1 MEKPTASA
9 ASIESNVTRRR
20 ESMDRRK
27 AELLAEARSSRLRWI
42 RGESASSSSSRRT
55 GRTPREGASVLD
67 ELAAS
72 SSLPCAP
79 GLIRSMLS
87 SGVDGR
93 RAHASEAR
101 LEDEIRSNVER
112 VMADGGLSWESVL
125 GPGRSAAGPASG
137 PGGEGPDDQGEDSVP
152 DARLY
157 ESLLDALCTPPAAD
171 VVLSTE
177 KFCETIRGA
186 ADVMSK
192 PTGDGDGDGGK
203 GSHHSS
209 SHGESLAKAVRGFV
223 SKTFRE
229 IEEHDGFA
237 SLLTSD
243 DGEESN
249 GQPAAADGA
258 ASIKERLSACLESF
272 VYSKVRPDIRRVLSN
287 EITGGHNHGNE
298 RQHSDATVGSAGSA
312 ATISATKTIAE
323 REELLNE
330 KMQCLQFVGP
340 AHLEISCLRRRGH
353 DGRADDGTEG
363 SQESPSHSDIDL
375 SYAVAKLRS
384 LSPASSPRSLLRT
397 ILQAHRGISASLLKS
412 TGDTAASAVGADD
425 VLPTLILAVLRAR
438 PPDLLMTLRF
448 VEVFAPSALLR
459 GEAGYAYTN
468 LCGAVHF
475 VERLDV
481 EGHMAEVI
489 AIDDDEGGIG
499 RRRSVLSID
508 PGEFRRGLE
517 GCRRKMKDEEEA
529 RLAVEREAGDD
540 DDGTRAVEEYEEG
553 LPTRSAP
560 VRISPVDVRNA
571 REAGETVDLD
581 WAMRRQAARAAAG
594 PLPIP
599 PARRDVSSPS
609 KLASDDGPP
618 PLPADFSR
626 EYNYLTADPGH
637 VTLADL
643 PGLLDEY
650 RMLVRATETLLA
662 ERTSWRNGEARRER
676 RVERERLERDLA
688 GMA

>member
-1 MEKPTASA
+1 MDKPPPSA
-9 ASIESNVTRRR
+9 ASIESNVARRR

-42 RGESASSSSSRRT
+42 RGESASSSSSRRK
-55 GRTPREGASVLD
+55 PRDGASVLD

-72 SSLPCAP
+72 SSLPCAS

-93 RAHASEAR
+93 KTYTSETK
-101 LEDEIRSNVER
+101 LDDEIRSNVER
-112 VMADGGLSWESVL
+112 VMVDSGLSWESVL
-125 GPGRSAAGPASG
+125 GPDRSAAAVQQADGSASAT
-137 PGGEGPDDQGEDSVP
+137 EGNGMGDPEEDLVP

-177 KFCETIRGA
+177 MFCETIRGA

-192 PTGDGDGDGGK
+192 PTDEDGDGGK
-203 GSHHSS
+203 SSHHSS

-223 SKTFRE
+223 SKTYRE
-229 IEEHDGFA
+229 IEEHEAFA
-237 SLLTSD
+237 SLLKTDD
-243 DGEESN
+243 DG
-249 GQPAAADGA
+249 QPPAVDDT

-287 EITGGHNHGNE
+287 EITGSHNHGIE
-298 RQHSDATVGSAGSA
+298 RQLSENTIGSAGSA

-340 AHLEISCLRRRGH
+340 AHLEISCLKRKEH
-353 DGRADDGTEG
+353 DGQADGGAEG
-363 SQESPSHSDIDL
+363 SQDAPSHSDIDL
-375 SYAVAKLRS
+375 SYTVAKLRS
-384 LSPASSPRSLLRT
+384 LSPVSSPRSLLRT
-397 ILQAHRGISASLLKS
+397 ILQAHRGISTSLSKS
-412 TGDTAASAVGADD
+412 TVDTTVSTVGADD

-438 PPDLLMTLRF
+438 PSDLLMTLRF
-448 VEVFAPSALLR
+448 IEVFASSALLR

-489 AIDDDEGGIG
+489 ALDDDEGGSG

-529 RLAVEREAGDD
+529 RLAGAGDREAGVDA
-540 DDGTRAVEEYEEG
+540 DGACAVEEHEDR
-553 LPTRSAP
+553 LPSLSAP

-571 REAGETVDLD
+571 RKAGETVDLD
-581 WAMRRQAARAAAG
+581 WAIRKQAAQAG
-594 PLPIP
+594 ADPLPID
-599 PARRDVSSPS
+599 RRDVTSPS
-609 KLASDDGPP
+609 KVALDGD
-618 PLPADFSR
+618 PLPPGFSR
-626 EYNYLTADPGH
+626 EYSYLTADPGL

-662 ERTSWRNGEARRER
+662 ERSSWKNGEARRETR
-676 RVERERLERDLA
+676 LERERLERDLA